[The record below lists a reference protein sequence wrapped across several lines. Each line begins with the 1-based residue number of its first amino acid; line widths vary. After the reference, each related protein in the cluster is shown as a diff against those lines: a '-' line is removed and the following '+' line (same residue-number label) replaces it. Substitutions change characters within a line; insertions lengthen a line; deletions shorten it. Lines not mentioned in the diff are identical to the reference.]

1 MVKSGMSKYIESEY
15 LENIVD
21 YYLGHSNGAEHYAF
35 GVMRG
40 ELRVAPAAD
49 VVEVKH
55 GSWIVNDEIMYCSV
69 CGYETSVLR
78 QYVCNGE
85 KWLPVDAINYC
96 GNCGAKMD
104 QEDKT

>member
-1 MVKSGMSKYIESEY
+1 MSKYIASEY
-15 LENIVD
+15 LENLVD

-55 GSWIVNDEIMYCSV
+55 SYWRIVDEHRIDCPECCFNRVNIKMP
-69 CGYETSVLR
+69 L
-78 QYVCNGE
+78 
-85 KWLPVDAINYC
+85 NYC
-96 GNCGAKMD
+96 PNCGAKMD
-104 QEDKT
+104 KEET